1 MNWENVRCHYDL
13 WASSYASG
21 ARRKRTPA
29 PGPFH
34 PVPLKPGG
42 LGREAGPAA
51 LHRCICG
58 PHRETGPAGP
68 PSGRP
73 VLVALDETGQVQGY
87 AFCVLQ
93 RHQGEGSFQDM
104 TTLYL
109 DDLCVDEACRGRHAG
124 RQLYDAVL
132 ALAREKGCY
141 NVTLNV
147 WACNA
152 GAMRFYEGCGLQT
165 QKIGLEVVL

>member
-1 MNWENVRCHYDL
+1 MII
-13 WASSYASG
+13 
-21 ARRKRTPA
+21 RRAEEIDIPR
-29 PGPFH
+29 
-34 PVPLKPGG
+34 LGG
-42 LGREAGPAA
+42 LLLQVCRVHWEGRPD
-51 LHRCICG
+51 LF
-58 PHRETGPAGP
+58 REGGRKYSDEELRVLLRDPD
-68 PSGRP
+68 RP
-73 VLVALDETGQVQGY
+73 VLVALDEADRVQGY

-124 RQLYDAVL
+124 RQLYEAVL

-147 WACNA
+147 WSCNA
-152 GAMRFYEGCGLQT
+152 AAMKFYESCGLRP
-165 QKIGLEVVL
+165 QKIGLEAIL